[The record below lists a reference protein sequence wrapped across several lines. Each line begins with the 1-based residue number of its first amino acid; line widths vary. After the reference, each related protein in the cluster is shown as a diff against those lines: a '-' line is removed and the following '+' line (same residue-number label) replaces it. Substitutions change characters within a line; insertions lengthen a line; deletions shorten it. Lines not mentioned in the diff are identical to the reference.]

1 MKVSKY
7 LQNSGRTCFSRL
19 FYYKAT
25 LNCFLILE
33 SADRIDPL
41 TVKAVNANTTSPG
54 SIKIFWKEP
63 EVSNGPIVSYQLE
76 YKKVGDHVML
86 IYIYNYKC
94 INFKTKY

>member
-1 MKVSKY
+1 MFDSIKSLLGDSYFVNKW
-7 LQNSGRTCFSRL
+7 RFD
-19 FYYKAT
+19 KAS
-25 LNCFLILE
+25 LHCFLILE

-76 YKKVGDHVML
+76 YKKVGDHVIL
-86 IYIYNYKC
+86 I
-94 INFKTKY
+94 